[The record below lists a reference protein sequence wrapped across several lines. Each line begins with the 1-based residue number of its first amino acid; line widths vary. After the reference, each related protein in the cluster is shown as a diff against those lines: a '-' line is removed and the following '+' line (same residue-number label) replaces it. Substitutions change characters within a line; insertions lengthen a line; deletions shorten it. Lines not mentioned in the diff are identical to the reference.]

1 MNIIQGGCIF
11 ALNRSVFGQILR
23 FGSPLFGLKRRMYEI
38 FFFFQKSVMV

>member
-23 FGSPLFGLKRRMYEI
+23 FGLPLFGLKRRMYEI
-38 FFFFQKSVMV
+38 CFFQKSVTV